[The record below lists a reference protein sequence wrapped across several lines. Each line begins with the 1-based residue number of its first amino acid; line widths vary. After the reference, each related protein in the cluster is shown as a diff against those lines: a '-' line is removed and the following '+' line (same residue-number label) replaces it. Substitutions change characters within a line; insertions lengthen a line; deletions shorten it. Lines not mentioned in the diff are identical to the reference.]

1 LHVITRRKLL
11 EASEK
16 HPELAGPVD
25 TWFRMAK
32 RAQWKSI
39 EEVRRDF
46 PAADG
51 VGKFTVFN
59 VKGNHFRLV
68 AEVNYRTGR
77 IFIRHD
83 LPPHT
88 EYDKGA
94 WKQ

>member
-11 EASEK
+11 DASEK
-16 HPELAGPVD
+16 HPELAGPLD
-25 TWFRMAK
+25 MWFRLAK

-39 EEVRRDF
+39 EEVRGDF

-59 VKGNHFRLV
+59 VKGNHFRLI

-77 IFIRHD
+77 IFVRHI
-83 LPPHT
+83 LTHAQ
-88 EYDKGA
+88 YDKGA

>member
-1 LHVITRRKLL
+1 MHVITRRKLL
-11 EASEK
+11 DASEK
-16 HPELAGPVD
+16 HPELAGPLD
-25 TWFRMAK
+25 MWFRLAK

-39 EEVRRDF
+39 EEVRGDF

-59 VKGNHFRLV
+59 VKGNHFRLI

-77 IFIRHD
+77 IFVRHI
-83 LPPHT
+83 LTHAQ
-88 EYDKGA
+88 YDKGA